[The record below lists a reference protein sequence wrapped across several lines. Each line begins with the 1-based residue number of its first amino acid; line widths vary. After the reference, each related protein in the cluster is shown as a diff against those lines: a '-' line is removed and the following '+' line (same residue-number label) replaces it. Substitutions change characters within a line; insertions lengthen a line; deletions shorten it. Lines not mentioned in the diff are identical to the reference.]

1 MMCKIS
7 APQTMSS
14 VNFSSKSKSSVHAW
28 ILTRPIV
35 YRMWLQSL
43 ASVSY
48 HLCPSAPSSLCIFE
62 TTNICVQERR
72 RPLHLNPTQRIDVS
86 CKDFFASSAFINIE
100 VFFSGFTSQWL
111 CCYVSGHST
120 EWYLK
125 REMCLNW
132 VKTNQK
138 NAQCALHTVHRQ
150 VGKQFR
156 RRNTWTINQ

>member
-48 HLCPSAPSSLCIFE
+48 HLCLPAPSSLCIFE
-62 TTNICVQERR
+62 TTNICVHERR
-72 RPLHLNPTQRIDVS
+72 RQLHLNPTQRIDVS

-100 VFFSGFTSQWL
+100 VSFFRLFISMIVLLCLWTQHRVVFKEGNVSQL
-111 CCYVSGHST
+111 G
-120 EWYLK
+120 
-125 REMCLNW
+125 
-132 VKTNQK
+132 
-138 NAQCALHTVHRQ
+138 
-150 VGKQFR
+150 
-156 RRNTWTINQ
+156 